1 MISGFCSIVNEIFT
15 LLACNAEMI
24 GRYQHF
30 SDCLTLEDGTL
41 VVPKHGYTNYYC
53 IGIFII
59 SHYNEP
65 QTTEQPTHTHTSAS
79 QLHHNSTI
87 SRGKTSITSPDI
99 NLMNSV

>member
-65 QTTEQPTHTHTSAS
+65 QTTEQPTHTHIP
-79 QLHHNSTI
+79 LPLNSTTTQPF
-87 SRGKTSITSPDI
+87 RVEKPQ
-99 NLMNSV
+99 